1 MTIKNVL
8 NDSLYTGLSLGTD
21 FNDRLVS
28 LTIDSQEFPIHVLV
42 RGQISTQLLYELKK
56 FFQKYGHFSFT
67 TNKICTNANQA
78 VFSFPL
84 LAMNLIKAKRKLSL
98 LKSPTKS
105 KCTPNVFKQKNQDHN
120 F

>member
-42 RGQISTQLLYELKK
+42 RG
-56 FFQKYGHFSFT
+56 
-67 TNKICTNANQA
+67 
-78 VFSFPL
+78 
-84 LAMNLIKAKRKLSL
+84 
-98 LKSPTKS
+98 
-105 KCTPNVFKQKNQDHN
+105 
-120 F
+120 